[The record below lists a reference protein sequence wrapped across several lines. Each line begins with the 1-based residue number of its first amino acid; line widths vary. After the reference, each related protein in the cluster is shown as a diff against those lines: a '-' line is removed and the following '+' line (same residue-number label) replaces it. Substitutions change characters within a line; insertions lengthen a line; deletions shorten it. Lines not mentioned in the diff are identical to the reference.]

1 MRIALLVP
9 GTTTEN
15 VLAVTSAALS
25 AQASLR
31 SSTVVECLPLRSG
44 IEFTGSFYEDL
55 VLEMYTADAGIPAE
69 ANGFD
74 AVVIDSVTDAAM
86 QALRARLSIPVIG
99 SAQASYVA
107 ALMLGQRFSVVT
119 TWAGWNHAHERS
131 LASYGLR
138 HKCASIQALYPRDEL
153 AQARA
158 WQPQEQPDVLADA
171 VDRALADGADVI
183 VLGSS
188 TMRGAAELVA
198 TGPTAALGLPVID
211 PGAVALKLAETVL
224 SMGLSHS
231 KAAYPAPK
239 ELLDYQIFSLPTI
252 TAQPTTGTSA

>member
-9 GTTTEN
+9 GTTSDN
-15 VLAVTSAALS
+15 VLTVTSSELS

-31 SSTVVECLPLRSG
+31 SQTVVECVPLRTD
-44 IEFTGSFYEDL
+44 IDFTGSFYEDL
-55 VLEMYTADAGIPAE
+55 VLEMYLADAGIRTQE
-69 ANGFD
+69 NGFD

-119 TWAGWNHAHERS
+119 TWAGWDHAHERS

-138 HKCASIQALYPRDEL
+138 HKCASVQALYPRSEL

-158 WQPQEQPDVLADA
+158 WRPDEQPGVLADA
-171 VDRALADGADVI
+171 IGRALADGADVI

-188 TMRGAAELVA
+188 TMRGAAQA
-198 TGPTAALGLPVID
+198 GPPGLPVID
-211 PGAVALKLAETVL
+211 PGLVALKLAETVL
-224 SMGLSHS
+224 TMGLSHS
-231 KAAYPAPK
+231 KVAYPSPPD
-239 ELLDYQIFSLPTI
+239 LLDYQIFSLPTMP
-252 TAQPTTGTSA
+252 AATTVGASE

>member
-15 VLAVTSAALS
+15 LQAVTSAELS

-31 SSTVVECLPLRSG
+31 SQTVVECVPLRTDL
-44 IEFTGSFYEDL
+44 EFTGSFYEDL
-55 VLEMYTADAGIPAE
+55 VLEMYLADAGIPTQE
-69 ANGFD
+69 HGFD
-74 AVVIDSVTDAAM
+74 AVVIDSVTDGAM

-119 TWAGWNHAHERS
+119 TWAGWNQAHERS

-138 HKCASIQALYPRDEL
+138 HKCASIQALYPRDQL

-158 WQPQEQPDVLADA
+158 WRPQEQPEVLAA
-171 VDRALADGADVI
+171 AISRALVDGADVI

-188 TMRGAAELVA
+188 TMRGAEAQA
-198 TGPTAALGLPVID
+198 GLPVID

-239 ELLDYQIFSLPTI
+239 DLLDYQIFSLPT
-252 TAQPTTGTSA
+252 TVLPNTSLGASE

>member
-15 VLAVTSAALS
+15 LQAVTSAELS
-25 AQASLR
+25 AQASL
-31 SSTVVECLPLRSG
+31 SSQTVVECVPLRTDL
-44 IEFTGSFYEDL
+44 EFTGSFYEDL
-55 VLEMYTADAGIPAE
+55 VLEMYLADAGIPAPE
-69 ANGFD
+69 HGFD
-74 AVVIDSVTDAAM
+74 AVVIDSVTDGAM

-99 SAQASYVA
+99 SAQASYVT

-138 HKCASIQALYPRDEL
+138 HKCASIQALYPRDQL

-158 WQPQEQPDVLADA
+158 WRPQEQPQVLAGA
-171 VDRALADGADVI
+171 ISRALADGADVI

-188 TMRGAAELVA
+188 TMRGATVLAD
-198 TGPTAALGLPVID
+198 TGPAGLPVID

-252 TAQPTTGTSA
+252 TGASE

>member
-15 VLAVTSAALS
+15 VLAVTSAELS

-31 SSTVVECLPLRSG
+31 STTIVECVPLRTDLD
-44 IEFTGSFYEDL
+44 FTGSFYEDL
-55 VLEMYTADAGIPAE
+55 VLEMYLADAGIRTE
-69 ANGFD
+69 ENGFD

-86 QALRARLSIPVIG
+86 QPLRSRLSIPVVG
-99 SAQASYVA
+99 SAQASYVT

-119 TWAGWNHAHERS
+119 TWAGWNNAHERS

-138 HKCASIQALYPRDEL
+138 HKCASIQALYPRAEL
-153 AQARA
+153 EQARA
-158 WQPQEQPDVLADA
+158 WRPQDQPEVFASA

-188 TMRGAAELVA
+188 TMRGA
-198 TGPTAALGLPVID
+198 TGPAALGLPVID
-211 PGAVALKLAETVL
+211 PGSAALKLAETLL
-224 SMGLSHS
+224 SMDLSHS

-239 ELLDYQIFSLPTI
+239 DLLDYQIFSLPTI
-252 TAQPTTGTSA
+252 AASPGTASPTSTAGSE

>member
-9 GTTTEN
+9 GTTAAN
-15 VLAVTSAALS
+15 VAAVTSAELS
-25 AQASLR
+25 AQTSLR
-31 SSTVVECLPLRSG
+31 SQTTVECLPLRTD
-44 IEFTGSFYEDL
+44 IDFTGSFYEDL
-55 VLEMYTADAGIPAE
+55 VLEMYLADAGIPAE
-69 ANGFD
+69 ENGFD
-74 AVVIDSVTDAAM
+74 AVVIDSVTDGAM

-138 HKCASIQALYPRDEL
+138 HKCASIQALYSRDEL
-153 AQARA
+153 AQARV
-158 WQPQEQPDVLADA
+158 WRPHEQPDVLADA
-171 VDRALADGADVI
+171 ISRALADSADVM

-188 TMRGAAELVA
+188 TMRGAAEVIA
-198 TGPTAALGLPVID
+198 TGPAAGLGLPVID

-239 ELLDYQIFSLPTI
+239 DLLDYQIFSLPTI
-252 TAQPTTGTSA
+252 TVQPTTGTSA